1 MDNLNNPQGWP
12 FVIGAALALAAA
24 FLIPRYTRLGRTASM
39 EATELWLRRF
49 GPLTA
54 ALITAFTI
62 WYAWGDARPIA
73 KVHDEQSYVLQA
85 QIFAKGRWTAPS
97 PPIPEFFEQ
106 PHVMVVPVLA
116 SKYPP
121 GNALL
126 LTPGA
131 LVGYPALMVLVL
143 SAASA
148 ALIFA
153 LAMRVVN
160 PWVGALT
167 WLLWITA
174 PIVLRFQP
182 GFYSEVTTTITIL
195 GAWWSLLSWRESR
208 LRRWLLLVAFCVGWC
223 AITRPLTALAF
234 AIPIGVVVLRDMNSA
249 RRWNDFAAA
258 VAVGMAVLMILPLWS
273 AKTTGNW
280 RLTPIELYRQDY
292 MAYDKI
298 GFTVDTAAPRRGET
312 PVLKALNDY
321 FLSAHHQQ
329 SFTRLPVTIFERVA
343 ALTVA
348 FFQGWRVPLL
358 AFFLV
363 GLFFMN
369 WPLRFAMLSAVSAF
383 AAHLA
388 YAHYPP
394 WTIYYVET
402 ASAVS
407 AVTALGIWNVARL
420 LLREERAMRVAAS
433 LTAVVLLAFGLQGV
447 QHARVDHHVRAAFD
461 RLFADQI
468 SKLPTKPA
476 IVFIHYTPRSAQ
488 HISEVFNYADLNAA
502 PVWVVHDLGPRNAE
516 LKKMFPN
523 RAAFDFEEDQLVGKP
538 LLR

>member
-24 FLIPRYTRLGRTASM
+24 FLMPRYTRVGAGPWTDGVER
-39 EATELWLRRF
+39 WLRRF
-49 GPLTA
+49 GPMTA
-54 ALITAFTI
+54 AIITAFTV

-85 QIFAKGRWTAPS
+85 EIFASGRWTAPS

-106 PHVMVVPVLA
+106 PHVMVVPAVA

-121 GNALL
+121 GNALM

-131 LVGYPALMVLVL
+131 LVGYPALMVLVM
-143 SAASA
+143 SAGTA

-153 LAMRVVN
+153 LAMRVTN

-182 GFYSEVTTTITIL
+182 GFYSEVTTTISIL
-195 GAWWSLLSWRESR
+195 GAWWSLLSWRETR

-223 AITRPLTALAF
+223 AITRPLTAMAF

-249 RRWNDFAAA
+249 RRWNDLALAML
-258 VAVGMAVLMILPLWS
+258 VGMAVLMILPLWS
-273 AKTTGNW
+273 AKTTGDW
-280 RLTPIELYRQDY
+280 RLTPIELYRSDY

-298 GFTVDTAAPRRGET
+298 GFTVDTTPPRRGET
-312 PVLKALNDY
+312 PVLKTLNDY

-329 SFTRLPVTIFERVA
+329 SLQRLPVTAFERVA

-348 FFQGWRVPLL
+348 FFQGWRVPLI
-358 AFFLV
+358 AFFLA
-363 GLFFMN
+363 GLFVMS
-369 WPLRFAMLSAVSAF
+369 WPLRFAMLSAVTTF
-383 AAHLA
+383 LIHLA

-407 AVTALGIWNVARL
+407 AVTALGAWTAARWFL
-420 LLREERAMRVAAS
+420 KEERAMRAAAA
-433 LTAVVLLAFGLQGV
+433 LTGLVLVVFGAQGV

-468 SKLPTKPA
+468 RKLPQKPA
-476 IVFIHYTPRSAQ
+476 IVFIHYTPRSAA
-488 HISEVFNYADLNAA
+488 HISEVFNYPDLEAA
-502 PVWVVHDLGPRNAE
+502 PVWVVHSLGPRNEE

-523 RAAFDFEEDQLVGKP
+523 RAAFDFDEDQLVNKP

>member
-1 MDNLNNPQGWP
+1 MDNLNNPQGWG
-12 FVIGAALALAAA
+12 FVVAAALALAAA
-24 FLIPRYTRLGRTASM
+24 LLIPRYARFSAPGALDRV
-39 EATELWLRRF
+39 ERYLRRF

-54 ALITAFTI
+54 AIITALVV

-85 QIFAKGRWTAPS
+85 EIFASGRWPAPS

-106 PHVMVVPVLA
+106 PHVMVVPAVA

-121 GNALL
+121 GNALM

-131 LVGYPALMVLVL
+131 AVGYPALMVLVL
-143 SAASA
+143 SGATA

-153 LAMRVVN
+153 LAMRVMN

-182 GFYSEVTTTITIL
+182 GFYSEVTTTICIL
-195 GAWWSLLSWRESR
+195 GAWWSLLTWRETR
-208 LRRWLLLVAFCVGWC
+208 LRRWLLLVSFCVGWC

-234 AIPIGVVVLRDMNSA
+234 AAPIGIVVLRDVA
-249 RRWNDFAAA
+249 RLRQWSDLAAA
-258 VAVGMAVLMILPLWS
+258 MLMGVAVLMILPVWS

-329 SFTRLPVTIFERVA
+329 SLKRLPVTAFERVA

-348 FFQGWRVPLL
+348 FFQGWRVPLIV
-358 AFFLV
+358 FFV
-363 GLFFMN
+363 AGLFFMN
-369 WPLRFAMLSAVSAF
+369 WPLRFAMLSAVSTF
-383 AAHLA
+383 LAHLT

-407 AVTALGIWNVARL
+407 AVTALGIWTVARWVV
-420 LLREERAMRVAAS
+420 RSEPAMRVTAA
-433 LTAVVLLAFGLQGV
+433 LAGFVLVVFGAQGV
-447 QHARVDHHVRAAFD
+447 QHARLDHHVRAAFD

-468 SKLPTKPA
+468 GKLPRKPA

-488 HISEVFNYADLNAA
+488 HISEVFNYANLDAA
-502 PVWVVHDLGPRNAE
+502 PVWVVHSLGPRNEE

-523 RAAFDFEEDQLVGKP
+523 RTAYDFEEDQLVGVP

>member
-24 FLIPRYTRLGRTASM
+24 LLIPRYTTFARGVRLDAVER
-39 EATELWLRRF
+39 WLGRF
-49 GPLTA
+49 GPLA
-54 ALITAFTI
+54 AAVITAVTV

-85 QIFAKGRWTAPS
+85 EIFASGRWTAPS

-106 PHVMVVPVLA
+106 PHVMVVPAVA

-148 ALIFA
+148 ALIFG
-153 LAMRVVN
+153 LATRVAN
-160 PWVGALT
+160 AWVGALT

-182 GFYSEVTTTITIL
+182 GFYSEVTTTISVL
-195 GAWWSLLSWRESR
+195 GAWWSLLSWRETR

-223 AITRPLTALAF
+223 AITRPLTAVAF
-234 AIPIGVVVLRDMNSA
+234 AIPIGVVVLKDMNSA
-249 RRWNDFAAA
+249 RRWGDFAMA
-258 VAVGMAVLMILPLWS
+258 VLVGTAVLMILPLWS
-273 AKTTGNW
+273 AKTTGSW
-280 RLTPIELYRQDY
+280 RVTPIELYRRDY

-298 GFTVDTAAPRRGET
+298 GFRVDTAAPRRGET

-321 FLSAHHQQ
+321 FLSAHEQQ
-329 SFTRLPVTIFERVA
+329 SLKRLPVTAFERVA

-358 AFFLV
+358 AFFLA

-369 WPLRFAMLSAVSAF
+369 WPLRIAMLSAV
-383 AAHLA
+383 
-388 YAHYPP
+388 
-394 WTIYYVET
+394 
-402 ASAVS
+402 
-407 AVTALGIWNVARL
+407 
-420 LLREERAMRVAAS
+420 
-433 LTAVVLLAFGLQGV
+433 
-447 QHARVDHHVRAAFD
+447 
-461 RLFADQI
+461 
-468 SKLPTKPA
+468 
-476 IVFIHYTPRSAQ
+476 
-488 HISEVFNYADLNAA
+488 
-502 PVWVVHDLGPRNAE
+502 
-516 LKKMFPN
+516 
-523 RAAFDFEEDQLVGKP
+523 
-538 LLR
+538 